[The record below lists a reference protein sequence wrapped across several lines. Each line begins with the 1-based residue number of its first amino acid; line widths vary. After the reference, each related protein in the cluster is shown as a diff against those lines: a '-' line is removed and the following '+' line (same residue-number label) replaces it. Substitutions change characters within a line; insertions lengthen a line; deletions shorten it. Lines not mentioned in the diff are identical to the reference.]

1 VLFWRLEVQ
10 DQGAGSE
17 DPLPGS
23 QRAVFSSAEVRELSG
38 VSCIREVNPVMSGQ
52 PSRPN
57 HLPKV
62 IPPSHCEFRF
72 RHTNFVGNTTFKPK
86 QGENQMSI
94 FPCLKRRSSGDSLDF
109 QEIRF
114 CIIQHLIIRTWRGGK
129 RPLSLSDKDLCNL
142 LLIIFGHP

>member
-1 VLFWRLEVQ
+1 MSFWRLEVQ
-10 DQGAGSE
+10 DEGAGSE

-23 QRAVFSSAEVRELSG
+23 QMAVFSLAEVRELSG

-72 RHTNFVGNTTFKPK
+72 RHTNFVGNTTFKIAGRK
-86 QGENQMSI
+86 SDVH
-94 FPCLKRRSSGDSLDF
+94 FSSLK
-109 QEIRF
+109 EKVI
-114 CIIQHLIIRTWRGGK
+114 WR
-129 RPLSLSDKDLCNL
+129 
-142 LLIIFGHP
+142 